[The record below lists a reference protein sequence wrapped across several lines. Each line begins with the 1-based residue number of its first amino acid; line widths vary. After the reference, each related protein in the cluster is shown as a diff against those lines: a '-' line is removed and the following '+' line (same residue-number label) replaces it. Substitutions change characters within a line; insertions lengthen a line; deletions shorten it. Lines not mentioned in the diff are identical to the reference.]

1 MFKFKKKDKNSD
13 KDKNSAKGKKTEDNS
28 QKNVQTD
35 GEPAK
40 KSFFKRIFS
49 LKFMIIFFIL
59 IVIIAG
65 ALFAGWFFFLKPN
78 STDTGESAKIEESAK
93 TAEAAVDKDGKPI
106 PPPEPDFPDVVD
118 LEVFQKIQ
126 LQESEGLNYLT
137 LKISVEIIA
146 PEMRKE
152 IEFNIGKI
160 RQTVEVETKKMT
172 WLLLRT
178 PEGKLNFKYHLIQE
192 LNKILPSRMIK
203 NIYFTA
209 FWLQ

>member
-1 MFKFKKKDKNSD
+1 MFKFKK

-28 QKNVQTD
+28 QKNAQTD
-35 GEPAK
+35 REPVK

-59 IVIIAG
+59 IIIIAG
-65 ALFAGWFFFLKPN
+65 ALFAGWFFFLKPNN

-118 LEVFQKIQ
+118 LELFQKIQ

-146 PEMRKE
+146 PEMRKD

>member
-1 MFKFKKKDKNSD
+1 MFKFKKKDKNLNKEKSSA
-13 KDKNSAKGKKTEDNS
+13 KDKNI
-28 QKNVQTD
+28 NVEPQDTIE
-35 GEPAK
+35 GESRAVK

-59 IVIIAG
+59 ILIIAG
-65 ALFAGWFFFLKPN
+65 VLFAGWFFFLKTN
-78 STDTGESAKIEESAK
+78 GTDTGESAKIEESAK

-118 LEVFQKIQ
+118 LELFQKIK
-126 LQESEGLNYLT
+126 LKESEGLNYLT